1 MIMSNYIL
9 LSLLT
14 ISIFITCLFNLAY
27 AQTITSYNQAKKT
40 IASNDS
46 SNDYKYVL
54 ASLNSKTKIF
64 PVLDQERNST
74 DAIRA
79 GNIINISNN
88 VGFSYAG
95 LSSIPTLSSRN
106 VVTFGSNVYIVWQ
119 DNTPGNYDIFFKSST
134 DNGTTFGKTVNL
146 SNNTGFSGYPR
157 LAAYGSNVYIVWRD
171 ETPGN
176 YDIFFK
182 SSTDNGTTF
191 GKTVNLSNNTGFS
204 GYPSISTFRNNVYIV
219 WQDNTPGNNYDYDI
233 FFKSSTDNGTTF
245 GKTVDITN
253 NTGSAINLSNINAI
267 FSSTTGIQP
276 QISTFSNNV
285 YIVWQGK
292 SAQNYDIFFKASTDN
307 GTTFGTAINL
317 SNNTGFSG
325 YPRLAVYGNNVY
337 IVWQDNTPGN
347 YDIFF
352 KSSTDN
358 GTTFGKTVTL
368 SNNIGQPSTTVGGK
382 IQQLFGPTTVTSTQ
396 QNNTGATTY
405 NSNRN
410 NNTGQPSTIVGGK
423 IQQLFGPTT
432 VTSTQQ
438 NNTGATTYN
447 SNRNNNTGQPSTT
460 VGGKIQQLFGPTT
473 VTSTQQNNTGTT
485 TYNSNRNNNT
495 GFSDNPSISVF
506 RNNVYIVWQDGIAG
520 NNFDIFFKAST
531 DNGTTFGTA
540 INLSNNTGF
549 SGYPRLAAYGNN
561 VYIVWQDNTPG
572 NSDILFK
579 ASTDNGTTF
588 STAINLSNNTNT
600 SSLPQISI
608 YAEPDRTG
616 SSSKLLNIIYV
627 VWNDLTPGNW
637 EIFFKAVEDNFSPKC
652 DPIRQECQ

>member
-1 MIMSNYIL
+1 MSNYIL

-382 IQQLFGPTTVTSTQ
+382 IQQLFGPTTVTST
-396 QNNTGATTY
+396 
-405 NSNRN
+405 
-410 NNTGQPSTIVGGK
+410 
-423 IQQLFGPTT
+423 
-432 VTSTQQ
+432 
-438 NNTGATTYN
+438 
-447 SNRNNNTGQPSTT
+447 GQPSTT

-561 VYIVWQDNTPG
+561 VYVVWQDNTPG

-588 STAINLSNNTNT
+588 RTAINLSNNTNT

>member
-1 MIMSNYIL
+1 MSNYIL

-382 IQQLFGPTTVTSTQ
+382 IQQLFGPTTVTST
-396 QNNTGATTY
+396 
-405 NSNRN
+405 
-410 NNTGQPSTIVGGK
+410 
-423 IQQLFGPTT
+423 
-432 VTSTQQ
+432 
-438 NNTGATTYN
+438 
-447 SNRNNNTGQPSTT
+447 GQPSTT

-588 STAINLSNNTNT
+588 RTAINLSNNTNT